1 VAKVVTGVSSPS
13 LMILASGPFYTE
25 FVISEIDPEIWVN
38 SPCRSRNFMASFL
51 YKFRGELMFCMGITS
66 SQFHPDK
73 ILGEMYFTQDFLKDD
88 FCFQINFTQRAQF
101 RTSHAFPAKSEI
113 ARRRK

>member
-1 VAKVVTGVSSPS
+1 MRVIEPKPRTSP
-13 LMILASGPFYTE
+13 FE
-25 FVISEIDPEIWVN
+25 
-38 SPCRSRNFMASFL
+38 
-51 YKFRGELMFCMGITS
+51 
-66 SQFHPDK
+66 FHPDK